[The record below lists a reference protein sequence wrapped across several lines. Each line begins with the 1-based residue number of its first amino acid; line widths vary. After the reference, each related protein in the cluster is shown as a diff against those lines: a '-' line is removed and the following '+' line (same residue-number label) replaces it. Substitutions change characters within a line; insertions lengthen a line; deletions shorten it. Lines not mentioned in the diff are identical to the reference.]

1 MWDDD
6 IMLLFCPTEQRI
18 FQALNAMS

>member
-6 IMLLFCPTEQRI
+6 IMLLFCPTEQLI
-18 FQALNAMS
+18 FRALNAMS